1 MFLFFFE
8 VILLLLLRHIDEAT
22 FFGSQLFS
30 IESVFF
36 FFDYFENV
44 LKNWDY
50 NVKTRRKKV
59 GVKQLNL
66 LTIIK
71 KTINYM
77 YFIALIFT
85 KDKRVLKILSFLMR
99 ELLLFF

>member
-1 MFLFFFE
+1 M
-8 VILLLLLRHIDEAT
+8 
-22 FFGSQLFS
+22 
-30 IESVFF
+30 
-36 FFDYFENV
+36 
-44 LKNWDY
+44 
-50 NVKTRRKKV
+50 KTRRKKV